1 MGEYIQ
7 RTLGI
12 ELLRLYAEFAKD
24 ENGFIWLFFAKDC
37 HFRWQ
42 EALKGGLKAQLMSAT
57 EAAKIAAAEKKLKE

>member
-37 HFRWQ
+37 HFRW
-42 EALKGGLKAQLMSAT
+42 
-57 EAAKIAAAEKKLKE
+57 